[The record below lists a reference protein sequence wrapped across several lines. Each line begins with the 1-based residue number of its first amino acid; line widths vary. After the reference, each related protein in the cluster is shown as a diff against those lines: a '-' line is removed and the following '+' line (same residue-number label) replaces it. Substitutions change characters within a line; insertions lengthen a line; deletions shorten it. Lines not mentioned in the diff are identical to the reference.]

1 MFSSSKTRSH
11 RESFGH
17 RAGKATSKKQRS
29 FKDLN
34 KTSRIIAQAATQASP
49 SSNRSPYTPTSP
61 PLNSS
66 IVTIAVGPTQRLF
79 AAHEDVLCKSPYFAQ
94 ACQAQFFE
102 PSNKRIELAHE
113 EPEVFS
119 AVLEYLYKGDY
130 SPQLAYDKK
139 RSSFYLSTKGD
150 TGTKAPELTV
160 QYNGVSI
167 LKDTAIYCAAH
178 RLALPHLQGIALKK
192 QGLHCGVQTS
202 TILSSARYAYL
213 HTPANDS
220 SLRAHY
226 LALIIRS
233 RATFKRSGTM
243 QAEMTAGGSALW
255 FDLFVAMVEHMD
267 DMTAAKVRR

>member
-1 MFSSSKTRSH
+1 MYS
-11 RESFGH
+11 
-17 RAGKATSKKQRS
+17 
-29 FKDLN
+29 
-34 KTSRIIAQAATQASP
+34 
-49 SSNRSPYTPTSP
+49 

-102 PSNKRIELAHE
+102 PSNKPIELAHE

-139 RSSFYLSTKGD
+139 RWSFYLSTKGD

-167 LKDTAIYCAAH
+167 LKDTAIYVRLLSISIPSHRPTDNNTQCAAH

-255 FDLFVAMVEHMD
+255 FDLFVAMVEHMVSVLLAQSSD
-267 DMTAAKVRR
+267 GCGCVDEVLTET

>member
-1 MFSSSKTRSH
+1 MHS
-11 RESFGH
+11 
-17 RAGKATSKKQRS
+17 
-29 FKDLN
+29 
-34 KTSRIIAQAATQASP
+34 
-49 SSNRSPYTPTSP
+49 

-167 LKDTAIYCAAH
+167 LKDTAIYVRLLYISIPSHRPTDNNTQCAAPPPRPPSPTGH
-178 RLALPHLQGIALKK
+178 RSQETRPPLRRTNEHHPVFCQIRLPAHARQRLEPACALSCTHHPKPRH
-192 QGLHCGVQTS
+192 
-202 TILSSARYAYL
+202 
-213 HTPANDS
+213 
-220 SLRAHY
+220 
-226 LALIIRS
+226 
-233 RATFKRSGTM
+233 F
-243 QAEMTAGGSALW
+243 QAKWHHAG
-255 FDLFVAMVEHMD
+255 
-267 DMTAAKVRR
+267 

>member
-1 MFSSSKTRSH
+1 
-11 RESFGH
+11 
-17 RAGKATSKKQRS
+17 
-29 FKDLN
+29 
-34 KTSRIIAQAATQASP
+34 
-49 SSNRSPYTPTSP
+49 
-61 PLNSS
+61 
-66 IVTIAVGPTQRLF
+66 
-79 AAHEDVLCKSPYFAQ
+79 
-94 ACQAQFFE
+94 
-102 PSNKRIELAHE
+102 
-113 EPEVFS
+113 VFS

-160 QYNGVSI
+160 QHNGVSI
-167 LKDTAIYCAAH
+167 LKDTAIYVRPLPFSIPFHQPIDSNTQCAAH

-192 QGLHCGVQTS
+192 QGLHSGVQTS

-233 RATFKRSGTM
+233 RATFKRSGIM

-255 FDLFVAMVEHMD
+255 FDLFVAMVEHLVSLFLARPADGCECVD
-267 DMTAAKVRR
+267 DVLTDD

>member
-1 MFSSSKTRSH
+1 MHS
-11 RESFGH
+11 
-17 RAGKATSKKQRS
+17 
-29 FKDLN
+29 
-34 KTSRIIAQAATQASP
+34 
-49 SSNRSPYTPTSP
+49 

-167 LKDTAIYCAAH
+167 LKDTAIYVRLLSVSIPSHQPTDKSTQCAAH

-202 TILSSARYAYL
+202 TILSSARYAYQ

-255 FDLFVAMVEHMD
+255 FDLFVAMVEHMVGVLSAQSSHGCGCVD
-267 DMTAAKVRR
+267 EVLTET